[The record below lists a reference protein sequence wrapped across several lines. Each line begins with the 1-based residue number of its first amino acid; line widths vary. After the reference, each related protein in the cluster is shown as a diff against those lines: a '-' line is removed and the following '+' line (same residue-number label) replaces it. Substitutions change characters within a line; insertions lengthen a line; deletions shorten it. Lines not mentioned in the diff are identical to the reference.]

1 MLEDPGELKS
11 LLAFT
16 ARKRIRTIFLS
27 AATKRL
33 LGEPEVYRR
42 ALRRAHA
49 KGFAVQALNGAPEWI
64 FPDRR
69 SRAVAFLEALH
80 QYNRE
85 SRPAER
91 FDAIHLDVE
100 PQSLPQWGTGEQEE
114 LAGLYVGFV
123 EWSRERARAL
133 ALPLAVDVPVS
144 FKRIAV
150 GATPLYQAVLDRVD
164 QMAVMAYKDTA
175 ERVLEA
181 SRADVEYG
189 AATGKKVWVGLSA
202 NPEHLASGSPG
213 GPAESDLE
221 RIAVAVEGAF
231 HQRRSFIGVA
241 IHDYNL
247 YRHLSAR
254 PKQRSHL
261 QKQEN

>member
-1 MLEDPGELKS
+1 MLEDSGELDS

-16 ARKRIRTIFLS
+16 AKKRIRTIFLS

-33 LGEPEVYRR
+33 LREPEVYRR

-69 SRAVAFLEALH
+69 SRAVAFLEALG

-100 PQSLPQWGTGEQEE
+100 PDSLPKWETGEREE
-114 LAGLYVGFV
+114 LAGHYVDFV
-123 EWSRERARAL
+123 DWSRDRARTL
-133 ALPLAVDVPVS
+133 ALPLVVDVPVS

-164 QMAVMAYKDTA
+164 QMAVMAYEDTA
-175 ERVLEA
+175 KKVLEA

-202 NPEHLASGSPG
+202 NPAHLSSNSPG
-213 GPAESDLE
+213 GPAEPDLE
-221 RIAVAVEGAF
+221 GIAVAVEHAF
-231 HQRRSFIGVA
+231 RQRRSFLGVA
-241 IHDYNL
+241 IHDYKR
-247 YRHLSAR
+247 YRHLSAL
-254 PKQRSHL
+254 PTQRSRL
-261 QKQEN
+261 PKREN